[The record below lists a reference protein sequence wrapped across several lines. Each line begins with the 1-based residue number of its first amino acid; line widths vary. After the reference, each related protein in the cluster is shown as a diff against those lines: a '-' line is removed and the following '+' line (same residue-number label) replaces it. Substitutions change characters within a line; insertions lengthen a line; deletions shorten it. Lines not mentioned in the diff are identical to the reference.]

1 MDPLETLKSGI
12 AKKRVIERKDGCVH
26 IGSHVFPD
34 KTFTCMKKFGVTD
47 TKNLEKEKAFYTL
60 DSLCFFWNVFSK
72 NPSTDQA
79 SYALQCIDNNVDA
92 VSFPQKEALLSF
104 LNGKS
109 SKCEYFDL
117 TVPFRYVKPIIDA
130 SASSATVE
138 QVIGDKTTTKT
149 VNIQSYKRL
158 RAVLGN
164 EKVYE
169 TRSKIIALNGKSSL
183 LGAVRERRI

>member
-158 RAVLGN
+158 QIGRAHV
-164 EKVYE
+164 
-169 TRSKIIALNGKSSL
+169 
-183 LGAVRERRI
+183 